1 MPLTIE
7 ELPPDTSMDGPH
19 DEASTLG
26 ESIFAETVLSNASQ
40 RAHQQET
47 SILSDASSRSRC
59 SKPSRTERSSRS
71 GVLARSIRN
80 DDSVSSLQQK
90 AILANNLDRTKISAI
105 DAEVSSFSTYL
116 GQIDDNDVAEFL
128 LYTAKIKRRYARGS
142 ILISGI
148 IERCSAIGIAVDIT
162 PLPSAPVLPPVES
175 IPEQKPVE
183 IRRDHNGTPISARG
197 YPHTPWYLHNLAQQ
211 SQVVDQPN
219 GFSNDDEPDD
229 NGRDPNGGG
238 SDDPDED
245 DEPPSRRTHAHG
257 NHRPANRYR
266 YERPDPGNQT
276 LENSIRRRQHST
288 SLYYTANPKVKMAN
302 QVKWVV
308 KSIDGPYAGKHE
320 RLAKCSF
327 KLADDFAGAFF
338 VFYNLLKS
346 FLGSN
351 GFNSELLPALQTS
364 PRLLI

>member
-47 SILSDASSRSRC
+47 SILSDASSRSHR
-59 SKPSRTERSSRS
+59 SKPSCTERSSRS
-71 GVLARSIRN
+71 GVLARIRN
-80 DDSVSSLQQK
+80 DDSVSSLQRK

-105 DAEVSSFSTYL
+105 DAEVSSFLTYL
-116 GQIDDNDVAEFL
+116 GQIDNNDVAEFL
-128 LYTAKIKRRYARGS
+128 LYTAKIKRRYAQRS

-148 IERCSAIGIAVDIT
+148 IKRCSALGIAVDIT

-219 GFSNDDEPDD
+219 GFSSDDESDD

-238 SDDPDED
+238 YDDPDED

-266 YERPDPGNQT
+266 YERPDPGNQA
-276 LENSIRRRQHST
+276 LENSIRSCQHST
-288 SLYYTANPKVKMAN
+288 LLYYTANPKVKMAN
-302 QVKWVV
+302 QVKWLV

-327 KLADDFAGAFF
+327 KLADNSAGAFF
-338 VFYNLLKS
+338 VFYNSLKS

-351 GFNSELLPALQTS
+351 GFNSELLPALQHISKTLDS
-364 PRLLI
+364 